1 MPPEALTVTV
11 ELLPLQATAVKE
23 ELAETADAGWVTV
36 IMASLVQPPVA
47 TTCTVFDPAVRPVN
61 VVDPPSVE
69 IVCVVAPR
77 VTEYGG
83 VPPLT
88 VAVTE
93 PFEPPKQ
100 LMGLCVNDT
109 VKPTL
114 KVTATGVTKS
124 SRTEVAVVEVFV
136 RTKTSWT

>member
-1 MPPEALTVTV
+1 MVV
-11 ELLPLQATAVKE
+11 MVAV
-23 ELAETADAGWVTV
+23 DVP
-36 IMASLVQPPVA
+36 ASD
-47 TTCTVFDPAVRPVN
+47 TTNDVFDPAVRPVK

-88 VAVTE
+88 VTVTE
-93 PFEPPKQ
+93 PFEPLKQ
-100 LMGLCVNDT
+100 LTALCVNDT